1 MTRSTL
7 RDLLLAGLATAL
19 TAPAGA
25 ASFDDQ
31 RLFTTA
37 EQRARIEGDGA
48 DARASD
54 DRETVSRAASNAE
67 EVVQHPRPLV
77 LKGLVRRPGAP
88 AVFWLGARR
97 FREGQTL
104 PAAWPA
110 RRGRVD
116 GDGVVLTLADGR
128 RVRLEPG
135 EALEPNPPVESPHA
149 P

>member
-1 MTRSTL
+1 MTGSTM
-7 RDLLLAGLATAL
+7 RGVVLAGLATAL
-19 TAPAGA
+19 TAPAWA

-48 DARASD
+48 DARTSD
-54 DRETVSRAASNAE
+54 DRETGSSAASNAKE
-67 EVVQHPRPLV
+67 AVQHPRPLV
-77 LKGLVRRPGAP
+77 LKGIVRRPDAP
-88 AVFWLGARR
+88 AIFWLGARR
-97 FREGQTL
+97 FREGQAL

-135 EALEPNPPVESPHA
+135 EALAPHAPVESPHA